1 MQFLSG
7 FGDGIDYAACVFA
20 LDLQDLLYCIQ
31 HATGD

>member
-7 FGDGIDYAACVFA
+7 FGDGIYYVPCILA
-20 LDLQDLLYCIQ
+20 LDLQDLLYCIH

>member
-7 FGDGIDYAACVFA
+7 FGDGSDAATSVFA
-20 LDLQDLLYCIQ
+20 LNLQDLLYCIQ

>member
-7 FGDGIDYAACVFA
+7 FGDGIDAATRVFA
-20 LDLQDLLYCIQ
+20 LNLQDSLYCIQ